1 MFKAAIFQATG
12 IPIAVRASPPPPPP
26 PPTAFIYPW
35 PLALLPCHAEEKENG
50 PAPGRKEV
58 EEWGW
63 WLQAINILS
72 WACGSITI
80 IFVVLG
86 SNAALI
92 AAAVQAILAS
102 AAPGG
107 ALYVL
112 LGVTFAGLGPI
123 PTSYYPLPYCFYNG
137 QSYCGTT
144 SIHPISYGAPLT
156 PLSSSLP
163 FLSAL
168 SASLPP

>member
-1 MFKAAIFQATG
+1 M
-12 IPIAVRASPPPPPP
+12 
-26 PPTAFIYPW
+26 
-35 PLALLPCHAEEKENG
+35 
-50 PAPGRKEV
+50 